1 MTEDDSQ
8 HKVKATTL
16 HSKEFEAM
24 GANGETL
31 RESTLLNVQT
41 TSCSLQYF
49 PHSAVDKPTRRLTGT
64 LTNRRQCKHWSGQG
78 SFCRA
83 AGGPKAMEE

>member
-1 MTEDDSQ
+1 MEDDS
-8 HKVKATTL
+8 KYIVKATTL
-16 HSKEFEAM
+16 HSKEFGEM

-41 TSCSLQYF
+41 TSCSLHYF
-49 PHSAVDKPTRRLTGT
+49 PHNAIDEPTRSLTSK
-64 LTNRRQCKHWSGQG
+64 LTASRQCKHWSGQG

-83 AGGPKAMEE
+83 AGGPKAVEE